1 MKILRDTWLVFGR
14 YWGLFIHNPVWVA
27 IGVVQPLLYLV
38 LFAPLLSS
46 IAKTPGFPSGGAYNV
61 FVPGL
66 LVQLGMFGAAGVGF
80 SLIAELRMGVIERLR
95 VTPVSRVSLLL
106 GRALRDILSIV
117 IQSLILIVLALP
129 FGLSINPI
137 GVVVVLA
144 LIALI
149 GLLTA
154 SIAYAAA
161 LWLRSEDSYAPLIFT
176 SSLPILLLSGVLL
189 PLGLAPQWL
198 RSIAAVNPLSYAV
211 DAARAVFL
219 GNLDDPSVVKGV
231 ALMAVLAILA
241 IFLGARAFARRRPT
255 PSAPW
260 ASAGRWLR
268 SYSNAA
274 RSARSASHISLKRFS
289 ISSSE
294 HAAAVSGSSIS
305 AYIAFRRSRSS
316 RAWTTSSCTAMCERL
331 RAASC
336 SGRLP
341 NFTGRMPSGPTVHST
356 STQPS
361 GRFSMLPALTTF
373 PWMLVGRPCSMAS
386 MICEA
391 YS

>member
-1 MKILRDTWLVFGR
+1 MKIVRDTWLVFGR
-14 YWGLFIHNPVWVA
+14 YWGLFIHNPVWVV
-27 IGVVQPLLYLV
+27 IGVVQPLLYLI

-117 IQSLILIVLALP
+117 IQSLILIVFALP

-137 GVVVVLA
+137 GVVVVIA

-211 DAARAVFL
+211 AAARAVFL
-219 GNLDDPSVVKGV
+219 GNLGDPSVVKGV
-231 ALMAVLAILA
+231 ALMAVLS
-241 IFLGARAFARRRPT
+241 IFAVLLGARAF
-255 PSAPW
+255 
-260 ASAGRWLR
+260 GR
-268 SYSNAA
+268 
-274 RSARSASHISLKRFS
+274 
-289 ISSSE
+289 
-294 HAAAVSGSSIS
+294 AV
-305 AYIAFRRSRSS
+305 A
-316 RAWTTSSCTAMCERL
+316 
-331 RAASC
+331 
-336 SGRLP
+336 
-341 NFTGRMPSGPTVHST
+341 
-356 STQPS
+356 
-361 GRFSMLPALTTF
+361 
-373 PWMLVGRPCSMAS
+373 
-386 MICEA
+386 
-391 YS
+391 

>member
-1 MKILRDTWLVFGR
+1 MKIVRDTWLVFGR

-27 IGVVQPLLYLV
+27 IGVVQPLLYLL

-46 IAKTPGFPSGGAYNV
+46 IAKTPGFPTGGAYNV

-129 FGLSINPI
+129 FGLSIHPL

-198 RSIAAVNPLSYAV
+198 RSIAAANPLSYAV

-219 GNLDDPSVVKGV
+219 GNLGDPSVIKGV
-231 ALMAVLAILA
+231 ALMAVLSILA
-241 IFLGARAFARRRPT
+241 VLLGARAF
-255 PSAPW
+255 
-260 ASAGRWLR
+260 GR
-268 SYSNAA
+268 
-274 RSARSASHISLKRFS
+274 
-289 ISSSE
+289 
-294 HAAAVSGSSIS
+294 AV
-305 AYIAFRRSRSS
+305 A
-316 RAWTTSSCTAMCERL
+316 
-331 RAASC
+331 
-336 SGRLP
+336 
-341 NFTGRMPSGPTVHST
+341 
-356 STQPS
+356 
-361 GRFSMLPALTTF
+361 
-373 PWMLVGRPCSMAS
+373 
-386 MICEA
+386 
-391 YS
+391 